1 MYIAVINTLALKGG
15 SAVNTNDLKYYL
27 AICQEK
33 SFAQAAKNLF
43 LTQQGVGK
51 IIKRLE
57 DELGVPLL
65 VRTPN
70 GIEPTECGNLL
81 EKRAR
86 YIIDYIESMEQEFQ
100 EIAWTDEGRIR
111 LASAYGILNSL
122 SADCLW
128 NFRNQYDIDLQ
139 YTEHPDVHVE
149 SLVNKGSANIGF
161 AIQPV
166 DDSRFD
172 KIPLTSHRLYAIVN
186 REHELSRK
194 AYMTYEDLQ
203 GQKLIIE
210 NNEFKL
216 HQIIKQ
222 QCQQRKVEPNIVFET
237 SGLILCHKMVR
248 QNKGISVTVDYM
260 LHDAHYDNVVA
271 IPFDDPAAAWE
282 PCIIL
287 KKGTTLSHN
296 MQTFIEF
303 ILRWRDHPEA
313 MLVNK

>member
-1 MYIAVINTLALKGG
+1 M
-15 SAVNTNDLKYYL
+15 NTNDLKYYL
-27 AICQEK
+27 SICQEK
-33 SFAQAAKNLF
+33 SFGQAAKNLF

-65 VRTPN
+65 HRTPN
-70 GIEPTECGNLL
+70 GIEPTECGYLL

-100 EIAWTDEGRIR
+100 EIAWSNQGAIR

-128 NFRNQYDIDLQ
+128 NFKNQYQIDLQ
-139 YTEHPDVHVE
+139 YTEHPDVQVE
-149 SLVNKGSANIGF
+149 AMVNKGSANIGF
-161 AIQPV
+161 AVQPV
-166 DDSRFD
+166 DDRYFD

-186 REHELSRK
+186 EKHPLSQKRK
-194 AYMTYEDLQ
+194 LCYEDFHQ
-203 GQKLIIE
+203 QNLIIE
-210 NNEFKL
+210 NKEFKL
-216 HQIIKQ
+216 HQFLQ
-222 QCQQRKVEPNIVFET
+222 QKCDMCGVQPNLVFET

-260 LHDAHYDNVVA
+260 LQDALYDNVVA
-271 IPFDDPAAAWE
+271 IPLEDSQAVWE

-287 KKGTTLSHN
+287 KKGTVLSHN
-296 MQTFIEF
+296 IQTFIEF
-303 ILRWRDHPEA
+303 ILRWKDDASSMHNES
-313 MLVNK
+313 L

>member
-1 MYIAVINTLALKGG
+1 M
-15 SAVNTNDLKYYL
+15 NTNDLKYFL
-27 AICQEK
+27 AIYQEK

-57 DELGVPLL
+57 DELGVSLL
-65 VRTPN
+65 VRTPG
-70 GIEPTECGNLL
+70 GIEPTECGDLL

-100 EIAWTDEGRIR
+100 EIAWNNQGAIR
-111 LASAYGILNSL
+111 LASAYGVLNSL

-128 NFRNQYDIDLQ
+128 TFKNMYDIDLR

-149 SLVNKGSANIGF
+149 ALVNKGSSNIGF
-161 AIQPV
+161 AVQPV

-172 KIPLTSHRLYAIVN
+172 KIPLTSHQLYAIVN
-186 REHELSRK
+186 KENPLSK
-194 AYMTYEDLQ
+194 KTVLTYEDLH

-216 HQIIKQ
+216 HQFIME
-222 QCQQRKVEPNIVFET
+222 QCRQRDIEIDLVFET

-248 QNKGISVTVDYM
+248 QNKGISVTVDYV
-260 LHDAHYDNVVA
+260 LNDAQYDNVVA
-271 IPFDDPAAAWE
+271 IPFADEKAVWE

-296 MQTFIEF
+296 MQTFIQF
-303 ILRWRDHPEA
+303 ILQWRDQSVQA
-313 MLVNK
+313 MAADSVKK